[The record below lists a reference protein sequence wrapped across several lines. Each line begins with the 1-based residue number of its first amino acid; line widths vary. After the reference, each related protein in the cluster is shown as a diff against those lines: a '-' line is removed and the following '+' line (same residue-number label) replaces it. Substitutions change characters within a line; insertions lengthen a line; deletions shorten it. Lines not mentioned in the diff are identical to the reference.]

1 MNLTNSAVG
10 SAKSLVALD
19 FSIPQNYLGRCLSIV
34 GNSNC
39 KFALPILHASVKAYS
54 ASTVVAFFFPSFRW
68 ASRNVRLVRVHFAL
82 NHGAKCL
89 SHLLGFANCLRMEET
104 STTPALVAS
113 ASRNS
118 STLSALASFVREVS
132 SMIA

>member
-1 MNLTNSAVG
+1 MNSAVG

-19 FSIPQNYLGRCLSIV
+19 FSMPQNYLGRCLSIM
-34 GNSNC
+34 GSSNC
-39 KFALPILHASVKAYS
+39 KFALLILHASIKAYN
-54 ASTVVAFFFPSFRW
+54 ASTVSTCFFPNFRW
-68 ASRNVRLVRVHFAL
+68 ASRYVRLVVLHFAL

-89 SHLLGFANCLRMEET
+89 SHLLGFANCLRVEEM
-104 STTPALVAS
+104 STTPAMVAS

-118 STLSALASFVREVS
+118 STLAALASFVREAS